1 MEHYNA
7 DRSDAIGSGDSGN
20 DIPMLSYCGV
30 SIAMGN
36 GAESVKAIADYV
48 TKDILDDGIYR
59 AFKHFE
65 LID

>member
-1 MEHYNA
+1 
-7 DRSDAIGSGDSGN
+7 
-20 DIPMLSYCGV
+20 MLSYCGV

-48 TKDILDDGIYR
+48 TKDILDDGICH
-59 AFKHFE
+59 AFKHFG